1 MSRPDGKQER
11 PIPPCAV
18 RDCLSDRCPLRSL
31 LAHFGG
37 KCLRHLRICVRSVT
51 FIDALLLPPS
61 SLSSGIYTFFFFFRG
76 SGSSMACALT
86 RRFSNSS
93 FIRSI
98 RSLYLS
104 NLLFAGLPFFL
115 TFTVR
120 VSLSQFIFHLYSC
133 LSLSLSLS
141 LSLLGDFS
149 LVFLSGLTQFFF
161 FFRQQS
167 STMEV

>member
-1 MSRPDGKQER
+1 
-11 PIPPCAV
+11 
-18 RDCLSDRCPLRSL
+18 
-31 LAHFGG
+31 
-37 KCLRHLRICVRSVT
+37 
-51 FIDALLLPPS
+51 
-61 SLSSGIYTFFFFFRG
+61 
-76 SGSSMACALT
+76 MACALT

-104 NLLFAGLPFFL
+104 NLLSAGLPFFL

-120 VSLSQFIFHLYSC
+120 VSLSLSQFIFHLYSC
-133 LSLSLSLS
+133 LSLSLS

-161 FFRQQS
+161 FFFS
-167 STMEV
+167 STIVYDGGVRISLERIDHASFQRDCG

>member
-1 MSRPDGKQER
+1 
-11 PIPPCAV
+11 
-18 RDCLSDRCPLRSL
+18 
-31 LAHFGG
+31 
-37 KCLRHLRICVRSVT
+37 
-51 FIDALLLPPS
+51 
-61 SLSSGIYTFFFFFRG
+61 
-76 SGSSMACALT
+76 MACALT